1 MSSRKLTQLGIVNFL
16 TGQRSLLTLL
26 LVGISPALAELKRA
40 GKRLA
45 RARADTDELIVKAAN
60 EGHSLRVL
68 ANASGV
74 SHERVRQLLQRRSNE
89 R

>member
-1 MSSRKLTQLGIVNFL
+1 VKLTDLAHVN
-16 TGQRSLLTLL
+16 LLTEHRSVPTVLL
-26 LVGISPALAELKRA
+26 MGEPPVLAQLKRA

-45 RARADTDELIVKAAN
+45 RARADIDELIIKAAD

-74 SHERVRQLLQRRSNE
+74 SHERVRQLLQRRSK
-89 R
+89 

>member
-1 MSSRKLTQLGIVNFL
+1 MGEP
-16 TGQRSLLTLL
+16 
-26 LVGISPALAELKRA
+26 LVPAQLKRA

-45 RARADTDELIVKAAN
+45 RARVDIDELIVKAAD

-74 SHERVRQLLQRRSNE
+74 SHERVRQLLPRRSNE